1 MLEPK
6 SRPGRGCAR
15 RNDPGSRVAGAQG
28 TREGA
33 ARLSSSAVAPG
44 PAAPGGRS
52 RVTHGHGAVGG
63 G

>member
-1 MLEPK
+1 MREPK
-6 SRPGRGCAR
+6 SRPGRGGAR
-15 RNDPGSRVAGAQG
+15 RSDPGSRAAGAQG
-28 TREGA
+28 SREGA
-33 ARLSSSAVAPG
+33 AGSSSAVAPG

>member
-1 MLEPK
+1 M
-6 SRPGRGCAR
+6 
-15 RNDPGSRVAGAQG
+15 PGSRVAGAQG
-28 TREGA
+28 TGGSSRP
-33 ARLSSSAVAPG
+33 SSSAAVAPG